1 MARTRSSGLSDDLGT
16 TAAAAAKPSG
26 GGGEGKNRAVVVYW
40 ARCESQRPS
49 LSAPAGARGRA
60 EKEST
65 RSRPRPIGCHCRS
78 SRARSGGTSP
88 CPHRRFEWRVGSQ
101 AGTRSAALVCL
112 GRPLLCRQGAPCGK
126 GVAAPGAGE
135 APAPLFSFGGGDTSA
150 LLDSPA
156 TNDLLNWTC
165 DTAARVKQSDGVS
178 RVGNRGVGGGPCGP
192 VTGYYC
198 TYCAFPPPHPLGC
211 VGQARPAVTSM
222 AASRPVKPAGPS
234 PHTAEGRVKPQTG
247 SSGSGARIFSTAA
260 ALFPLGGPPATCP
273 PAAPPAPCPESRRGR
288 QPRQPPRRPGLSD
301 SE

>member
-1 MARTRSSGLSDDLGT
+1 MARTRSSGLSDDLRT

-26 GGGEGKNRAVVVYW
+26 GGREGKNRAVVVYW

-78 SRARSGGTSP
+78 SRARSGGTWP

-101 AGTRSAALVCL
+101 AGTRSAALMRL
-112 GRPLLCRQGAPCGK
+112 GRPLLCRQGAPWGK

-135 APAPLFSFGGGDTSA
+135 APAPLFSFRGGDTSA

-211 VGQARPAVTSM
+211 VGQARPAVTTPWRHRGQWLEGPRARPPTRRRAGSNHRRGQVGVGPGFSRRRLPCSHWGARPRRARPPPRPRRVPRAAG
-222 AASRPVKPAGPS
+222 AASPA
-234 PHTAEGRVKPQTG
+234 
-247 SSGSGARIFSTAA
+247 
-260 ALFPLGGPPATCP
+260 
-273 PAAPPAPCPESRRGR
+273 SRRGGR
-288 QPRQPPRRPGLSD
+288 A
-301 SE
+301 